1 MTFQTRF
8 TSWGS
13 TVGTRLMARD
23 TVAVDTLARL
33 AISRISIGFQW
44 ALPCG
49 SASILRTI
57 YAASQ
62 SFSPHW
68 RARRLCLLPRPH
80 GSVPATHGKTDRVLV
95 RQRQNTNRG
104 TRDRA
109 WRIPVAPRDRGRRS
123 GVRGRLWPAPLLPF

>member
-62 SFSPHW
+62 SFSPHGGHGGFACCLGHTDQFRQHMGKRTRSEERRVGKEW
-68 RARRLCLLPRPH
+68 RSRRARDEEEKKTTRRVRL
-80 GSVPATHGKTDRVLV
+80 T
-95 RQRQNTNRG
+95 
-104 TRDRA
+104 
-109 WRIPVAPRDRGRRS
+109 
-123 GVRGRLWPAPLLPF
+123 